1 MKTLFADT
9 FYFLALLNR
18 ADRQHARA
26 KLYSAGLGVKI
37 VTTAWVLTE
46 LGDAMCSVR
55 SRSGFSTVLD
65 VISTDLDIEICPAD
79 EATWQAGVT
88 LYRARPDKE
97 WSLTDCISFAVMQQ
111 RNLSEALTGDHH
123 FEQAGFAAVLK

>member
-37 VTTAWVLTE
+37 LTTAWVLTE

-65 VISTDLDIEICPAD
+65 VISTDPDIEICPAD

-88 LYRARPDKE
+88 LYCARPRQGMVADR
-97 WSLTDCISFAVMQQ
+97 L
-111 RNLSEALTGDHH
+111 H
-123 FEQAGFAAVLK
+123 FVRRHATTEPL